1 MHNINIT
8 DDLWPN
14 KGDWLRYTWSDTYSY
29 FPNDL
34 KLTCNNEYEVIAIRY
49 LPCAD
54 AIKILDDNGFEHWV
68 ELYKF
73 SFLDAREFYNKGG
86 NY

>member
-1 MHNINIT
+1 MHNINIF
-8 DDLWPN
+8 DELWPN
-14 KGDWLRYTWSDTYSY
+14 LGDYLRYTWPDTYSY

-34 KLTCNNEYEVIAIRY
+34 KLTHNNEYEVRAIRY

-54 AIKILDDNGFEHWV
+54 AVKIIDDSGFEHWV

-73 SFLDAREFYNKGG
+73 SFLDYREEFNKKG